1 MAFDK
6 VVVENPRTGQI
17 RQAPVGFSWTIFFFG
32 PFAPMF
38 RGDWKWA
45 IILLIF
51 ATIAAA
57 LSGGFLGWLPGII
70 GAFMWNKSYLN
81 RLVADGFQLKA
92 TERGSSLDKVDREL
106 GYAARRI
113 DSAGGVEGG

>member
-17 RQAPVGFSWTIFFFG
+17 RTAPVGFSWTMFFWG
-32 PFAPMF
+32 PFAPIF

-45 IILLIF
+45 IVLLII
-51 ATIAAA
+51 ALIAAA
-57 LSGGFLGWLPGII
+57 ISGGILGWLPGVI

-81 RLVADGFQLKA
+81 RLVSDGFQLKT

-106 GYAARRI
+106 GYAARRLGEPERTG
-113 DSAGGVEGG
+113 AA